1 MESEMEELDLKEL
14 LMLFWNKKVKIILII
29 AIFMALGIIYTIG
42 FVTPEY
48 TSSTS
53 LLLANSS
60 DTSKANTITTADIT
74 LNSKLVSTYSEL
86 IRSKKIL
93 SPVIENLGINISYD
107 KLKNNVTVSSV
118 KDTELIKISVTNE
131 SATVSAKIANEI
143 AKVFGEKIV
152 EIYNISNVYLL
163 DRAEA
168 NAVPSNINHMKDV
181 VIFAFIGLVIAAVY
195 VLIANML
202 DNTIKTEQDVEA
214 TTELLVL
221 SSIPNYDVEIKSKR
235 VR

>member
-1 MESEMEELDLKEL
+1 MEELDLKAL
-14 LMLFWNKKVKIILII
+14 FFMFWNKKLEIILITLMFV
-29 AIFMALGIIYTIG
+29 AVGIGYSYF
-42 FVTPEY
+42 FVKPEY
-48 TSSTS
+48 TSTTS
-53 LLLANSS
+53 LVLAQSS
-60 DTSKANTITTADIT
+60 SSGQTGDGAISATDLTM
-74 LNSKLVSTYSEL
+74 NSKLVSTYSEL
-86 IRSKKIL
+86 IKRKAIL
-93 SPVIENLGINISYD
+93 GQVCENLNIPDSNIQELRG
-107 KLKNNVTVSSV
+107 KIKVNSAKN
-118 KDTELIKISVTNE
+118 TEIIEISVTNKDPNK
-131 SATVSAKIANEI
+131 AAAIANEI

>member
-1 MESEMEELDLKEL
+1 MEELDLKEL
-14 LMLFWNKKVKIILII
+14 FFMFWNKKLEIILITLMFV
-29 AIFMALGIIYTIG
+29 AVGIGYSYF
-42 FVTPEY
+42 FVKPEY
-48 TSSTS
+48 TSTTS
-53 LLLANSS
+53 LVLAQSS
-60 DTSKANTITTADIT
+60 SSGQTGDGAISATDLTM
-74 LNSKLVSTYSEL
+74 NSKLVSTYSEL
-86 IRSKKIL
+86 IKRKAIL
-93 SPVIENLGINISYD
+93 GQVCENLNIPDSNIQELRG
-107 KLKNNVTVSSV
+107 KIKVNSAKN
-118 KDTELIKISVTNE
+118 TEIIEISVTNKDPNK
-131 SATVSAKIANEI
+131 AAAIANEI

-168 NAVPSNINHMKDV
+168 NAVQSNINHMKDV

>member
-1 MESEMEELDLKEL
+1 MEELDLKEL

-143 AKVFGEKIV
+143 AKVFKEKV
-152 EIYNISNVYLL
+152 AEDIYKIDNVVVV
-163 DRAEA
+163 DEAE
-168 NAVPSNINHMKDV
+168 VSDTPSNINHTKDV
-181 VIFAFIGLVIAAVY
+181 MMFAVIGFVVSVAY

-202 DNTIKTEQDVEA
+202 DTTIKTEEDVEK
-214 TTELLVL
+214 LFRVPVL
-221 SSIPNYDVEIKSKR
+221 ASIPMSEFETNKKGGKR
-235 VR
+235 R

>member
-1 MESEMEELDLKEL
+1 MEELDLKEL
-14 LMLFWNKKVKIILII
+14 FFMFWNKKLEIILITLMFV
-29 AIFMALGIIYTIG
+29 AVGIGYSYF
-42 FVTPEY
+42 FVKPEY
-48 TSSTS
+48 TSTTS
-53 LLLANSS
+53 LVLAQSS
-60 DTSKANTITTADIT
+60 SSGQTGDGAISATDLTM
-74 LNSKLVSTYSEL
+74 NSKLVSTYSEL
-86 IRSKKIL
+86 IKRKAIL
-93 SPVIENLGINISYD
+93 GQVCENLNIPNSNIQELRG
-107 KLKNNVTVSSV
+107 KIKVNSAKN
-118 KDTELIKISVTNE
+118 TEIIEISVTNKDPNI
-131 SATVSAKIANEI
+131 AAAIANEI

-195 VLIANML
+195 VLLANML

>member
-1 MESEMEELDLKEL
+1 MEELDLKEL
-14 LMLFWNKKVKIILII
+14 LMLFWNKKLKIILII
-29 AIFMALGIIYTIG
+29 AIFMALGMIYTIG

-53 LLLANSS
+53 LLLANSN

-93 SPVIENLGINISYD
+93 SPVIENLEINISYD

-143 AKVFGEKIV
+143 AKVFKEKV
-152 EIYNISNVYLL
+152 AEDIYKIDNVVVV
-163 DRAEA
+163 DEAE
-168 NAVPSNINHMKDV
+168 VSDTPSNINHTKDV
-181 VIFAFIGLVIAAVY
+181 MMFAVIGFVVSVAY

-202 DNTIKTEQDVEA
+202 DTTIKTEEDVEKIFRVP
-214 TTELLVL
+214 VL
-221 SSIPNYDVEIKSKR
+221 ASIPMCEFEMNKKGGKR
-235 VR
+235 R

>member
-1 MESEMEELDLKEL
+1 MEELDLKEL

-93 SPVIENLGINISYD
+93 SPVIENLGINISY
-107 KLKNNVTVSSV
+107 
-118 KDTELIKISVTNE
+118 
-131 SATVSAKIANEI
+131 
-143 AKVFGEKIV
+143 EK
-152 EIYNISNVYLL
+152 
-163 DRAEA
+163 
-168 NAVPSNINHMKDV
+168 
-181 VIFAFIGLVIAAVY
+181 
-195 VLIANML
+195 
-202 DNTIKTEQDVEA
+202 
-214 TTELLVL
+214 
-221 SSIPNYDVEIKSKR
+221 
-235 VR
+235 

>member
-1 MESEMEELDLKEL
+1 MEELDLKEL
-14 LMLFWNKKVKIILII
+14 FFMFWNKKLEIILITLMFV
-29 AIFMALGIIYTIG
+29 AVGIGYSYF
-42 FVTPEY
+42 FVKPEY
-48 TSSTS
+48 TSTTS
-53 LLLANSS
+53 LVLAQSS
-60 DTSKANTITTADIT
+60 SSGQTGDGAISATDLTM
-74 LNSKLVSTYSEL
+74 NSKLVSTYSEL
-86 IRSKKIL
+86 IKRKAIL
-93 SPVIENLGINISYD
+93 GQVCENLNIPDSNIQELRG
-107 KLKNNVTVSSV
+107 KIKVNSAKN
-118 KDTELIKISVTNE
+118 TEIIEISVTNKDPNK
-131 SATVSAKIANEI
+131 AAAIANEI

-181 VIFAFIGLVIAAVY
+181 VIFAFIGLIIAAVY

>member
-1 MESEMEELDLKEL
+1 MEELDLKEL

-131 SATVSAKIANEI
+131 SATVAAKIANEI
-143 AKVFGEKIV
+143 AKVFKEKV
-152 EIYNISNVYLL
+152 AEDIYKIDNVVVV
-163 DRAEA
+163 DEAEV
-168 NAVPSNINHMKDV
+168 NTIPSNINHTKDV
-181 VIFAFIGLVIAAVY
+181 MIFAVIGFVVSVAY

-202 DNTIKTEQDVEA
+202 DTTEEDVEK
-214 TTELLVL
+214 LFRVPVL
-221 SSIPNYDVEIKSKR
+221 ASIPMCEFETNKKGGKR
-235 VR
+235 R

>member
-1 MESEMEELDLKEL
+1 MEELDLKEL

-29 AIFMALGIIYTIG
+29 AIFIALGIIYTIG

-60 DTSKANTITTADIT
+60 ETSKTNTITTADIT

-86 IRSKKIL
+86 IKSKKIL
-93 SPVIENLGINISYD
+93 TPVIENLGIEENYE
-107 KLKNNVTVSSV
+107 KLKNSISVSSV

-131 SATVSAKIANEI
+131 SSVAATKIANEI
-143 AKVFGEKIV
+143 AKVFKEKV
-152 EIYNISNVYLL
+152 AEDIYKINNVVVIDEAVAETTISNV
-163 DRAEA
+163 
-168 NAVPSNINHMKDV
+168 NHAKDI
-181 VIFAFIGLVIAAVY
+181 VIFMFIGIVVSIAY

-202 DNTIKTEQDVEA
+202 DTTIKTEEEVEK
-214 TTELLVL
+214 LFKVPVL
-221 SSIPNYDVEIKSKR
+221 ASIPMYEFDTNEKGGKR
-235 VR
+235 R

>member
-1 MESEMEELDLKEL
+1 MEELDLKEL

-60 DTSKANTITTADIT
+60 DTSKTNTITTADIT

-93 SPVIENLGINISYD
+93 SPVIENLGINISYE

-131 SATVSAKIANEI
+131 SATVAAKIANEI
-143 AKVFGEKIV
+143 AKVFKEKV
-152 EIYNISNVYLL
+152 AEDIYKIDNVVVV
-163 DRAEA
+163 DEAEV
-168 NAVPSNINHMKDV
+168 NTIPSNINHTKDV
-181 VIFAFIGLVIAAVY
+181 MIFAFIGLVVSIAY
-195 VLIANML
+195 ILIANML
-202 DNTIKTEQDVEA
+202 DTTIKTEEEVER
-214 TTELLVL
+214 LFKVPVL
-221 SSIPNYDVEIKSKR
+221 ASIPMCEFETNKKGGKR
-235 VR
+235 R

>member
-1 MESEMEELDLKEL
+1 MEELDLKEL

-131 SATVSAKIANEI
+131 SATVSAKIAKDI
-143 AKVFGEKIV
+143 YKID
-152 EIYNISNVYLL
+152 NVVVV
-163 DRAEA
+163 DEAE
-168 NAVPSNINHMKDV
+168 VSDTPSNINHTKDV
-181 VIFAFIGLVIAAVY
+181 MMFAVIGFVVSVAY

-202 DNTIKTEQDVEA
+202 DTTIKTEEDVEK
-214 TTELLVL
+214 LFRVPVL
-221 SSIPNYDVEIKSKR
+221 ASIPMCEFETNKKGGKR
-235 VR
+235 R

>member
-1 MESEMEELDLKEL
+1 MEELDLKEL
-14 LMLFWNKKVKIILII
+14 FFMFWNKKLEIILITLMFV
-29 AIFMALGIIYTIG
+29 AVGIGYSYF
-42 FVTPEY
+42 FVKPEY
-48 TSSTS
+48 TSTTS
-53 LLLANSS
+53 LVLAQSS
-60 DTSKANTITTADIT
+60 SSGQTGDGAISTTDLT
-74 LNSKLVSTYSEL
+74 MNSKLVSTYSEL
-86 IRSKKIL
+86 IKRKAIL
-93 SPVIENLGINISYD
+93 GQVCENLNIPDSNIQELRG
-107 KLKNNVTVSSV
+107 KIKVNSAKN
-118 KDTELIKISVTNE
+118 TEIIEISVTNKDPNI
-131 SATVSAKIANEI
+131 AAAIANEI

>member
-1 MESEMEELDLKEL
+1 MEELDLKEL
-14 LMLFWNKKVKIILII
+14 LMLFWNKKLKIILII

-53 LLLANSS
+53 LLLANSN

-93 SPVIENLGINISYD
+93 SPVIGNLGINISYD

-131 SATVSAKIANEI
+131 SATVAAKIANEI
-143 AKVFGEKIV
+143 AKVFKEKV
-152 EIYNISNVYLL
+152 AEDIYKIDNVVVV
-163 DRAEA
+163 DEAE
-168 NAVPSNINHMKDV
+168 VSDTPSNINHTKDV
-181 VIFAFIGLVIAAVY
+181 MMFAVIGFVVSVAY

-202 DNTIKTEQDVEA
+202 DTTIKTEEDVEK
-214 TTELLVL
+214 LFRVPVL
-221 SSIPNYDVEIKSKR
+221 ASIPMCEFEMNKKGGKR
-235 VR
+235 R

>member
-1 MESEMEELDLKEL
+1 MEELDLKEL

-143 AKVFGEKIV
+143 AKVFKEKV
-152 EIYNISNVYLL
+152 AEDIYKIDNVVVV
-163 DRAEA
+163 DEAE
-168 NAVPSNINHMKDV
+168 VSDTPSNINHTKDV
-181 VIFAFIGLVIAAVY
+181 MMFAVIGFVVSVAY

-202 DNTIKTEQDVEA
+202 DTTIKTEEDVEK
-214 TTELLVL
+214 LFRVPVL
-221 SSIPNYDVEIKSKR
+221 ASIPMCEFEMNKKGGKR
-235 VR
+235 R